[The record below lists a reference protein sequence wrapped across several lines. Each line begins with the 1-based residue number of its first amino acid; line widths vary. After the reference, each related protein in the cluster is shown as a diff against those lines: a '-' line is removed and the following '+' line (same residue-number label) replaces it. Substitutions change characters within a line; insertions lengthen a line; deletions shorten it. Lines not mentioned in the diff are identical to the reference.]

1 VNRGRRTQPQ
11 DRGHDEAVDDA
22 PPITISS
29 LDLKRLDQLLDSLP
43 PNSCAEADLLR
54 AELERAQVLEP
65 EQMPPDVVTMN
76 SRVRFRVDP
85 SQKEYEL
92 TLVYPRDLDGSAGRI
107 SILAPVGSALLG
119 LRVGQQIEWPALHG
133 TSVRVRIVEVLYQPE
148 REGDYR
154 R

>member
-1 VNRGRRTQPQ
+1 MSAARRRHPEGRRGEETVSA
-11 DRGHDEAVDDA
+11 E

-43 PNSCAEADLLR
+43 PDSCAEADLLR
-54 AELERAQVLEP
+54 AELERARVLDP
-65 EQMPPDVVTMN
+65 QQMPPDVVTMN
-76 SRVRFRVDP
+76 SRVRFKVEP

-92 TLVYPRDLDGSAGRI
+92 TLVYPKDLDGSAGRI

-133 TSVRVRIVEVLYQPE
+133 ASVRVRIVEVLYQPE